1 MLFGENNISVRL
13 GVVFS
18 TLASG
23 LFVYL
28 SAKWLGKTRL
38 AFNAVFIY
46 LSMLMVFTIGTYNI
60 LDPIETAFIT
70 MVIFFPMGFNDKI
83 LLS

>member
-1 MLFGENNISVRL
+1 LV
-13 GVVFS
+13 
-18 TLASG
+18 SG

-28 SAKWLGKTRL
+28 SAKMAWKNSRL

-60 LDPIETAFIT
+60 LDPIVTAFIT
-70 MVIFFPMGFNDKI
+70 MVIFFFQWGLTTKYFSHKLFAFMMMGVAC
-83 LLS
+83 